1 MEDAEENWLT
11 SMDLAESPA
20 LDRYITCVYV
30 AIIALPMGVG
40 DIVPVTTAERVLCIW
55 MMLIGGSIYAYVAL
69 ACWPDRCCAVANTQ
83 QHVGRS
89 DT

>member
-55 MMLIGGSIYAYVAL
+55 MMLIGGSIYAYVTRARLL
-69 ACWPDRCCAVANTQ
+69 ARPMLCC
-83 QHVGRS
+83 G
-89 DT
+89 